1 MQKLPWLISILAY
14 FLLLIT
20 GCNEP
25 QPKTD
30 DAMKTAEAYKT
41 TEYKVDFTEDLLS
54 AESIQK
60 RNEAIKPFLTESF
73 YEKQVNNRITI
84 LPLRVA
90 ADTQLSIK
98 PDDLQTRIKA
108 QDENNVTIEYTVN
121 LLLTNSEGRE
131 SNRVPLEGELMM
143 TFVNE
148 RWLVQYDDFNV
159 QVFMKL
165 ISEK

>member
-1 MQKLPWLISILAY
+1 MQKLPWLISILAC

-30 DAMKTAEAYKT
+30 NAMKTAEAYKT

>member
-1 MQKLPWLISILAY
+1 MQKLPWLISILAC

>member
-1 MQKLPWLISILAY
+1 MQKLPWLLSILAC

-20 GCNEP
+20 GCNGA

-30 DAMKTAEAYKT
+30 DAMKTAEAYIMA
-41 TEYKVDFTEDLLS
+41 EYKVDFTEDLLS

-143 TFVNE
+143 TSVNE
-148 RWLVQYDDFNV
+148 RWLVQYDNFDI
-159 QVFMKL
+159 QAFMKL

>member
-1 MQKLPWLISILAY
+1 
-14 FLLLIT
+14 LLIT

>member
-1 MQKLPWLISILAY
+1 MQKLPWLISILAC

-98 PDDLQTRIKA
+98 PDDLQTGIKA

>member
-1 MQKLPWLISILAY
+1 MQKLPWLLSIVAC

-20 GCNEP
+20 GCNGA
-25 QPKTD
+25 QPKTE
-30 DAMKTAEAYKT
+30 DAMKTAEAYIMA
-41 TEYKVDFTEDLLS
+41 EYKVDFTEDLLS

-60 RNEAIKPFLTESF
+60 RNKAIKPFLTESF

-98 PDDLQTRIKA
+98 PDNLHTRLKV

-131 SNRVPLEGELMM
+131 STRVPLEGELMM
-143 TFVNE
+143 TSVNE
-148 RWLVQYDDFNV
+148 RWLVQYDNFDI
-159 QVFMKL
+159 QAFMKL